1 MTLGNRIAYLRK
13 QQGLTQATLAKRLS
27 VCPSTVGMYEQ
38 GRRVP
43 SSELLASLS
52 QELHVSINYLL
63 TGQEPICFAVPGP
76 YGFLVILEPA
86 SPLLAHPTV
95 IPLSQDNLQ
104 QILKTL

>member
-1 MTLGNRIAYLRK
+1 MTLGTRIAYLRK
-13 QQGLTQATLAKRLS
+13 QQGLTQAALAKRLS

-43 SSELLASLS
+43 SSELLTAIS

-63 TGQEPICFAVPGP
+63 TGHEQIGTTTSGP

-86 SPLLAHPTV
+86 NPQLPHPTV
-95 IPLSQDNLQ
+95 IPLSQDDLQ
-104 QILKTL
+104 QIIKNR